1 MQYSNKFTMQ
11 DLFQNR
17 KLANILPQFYKRDGL
32 KNVYSF
38 QWVEEKV
45 KSYVKS
51 VLRAKI
57 VGEELIVRG
66 KHREKIKEIRRLK
79 TVIES
84 MFNAMPSITKN
95 IRRNTRLLLPIESV
109 EEFKQVK
116 TMEGKLQVME
126 WIVENIKY
134 NPEFQTKQK
143 STSLYIKEQKRW
155 MKKVGIL

>member
-1 MQYSNKFTMQ
+1 MQYSNKITMQ
-11 DLFQNR
+11 ELFQNR

-32 KNVYSF
+32 KNVYSYK
-38 QWVEEKV
+38 WVEEKV

-66 KHREKIKEIRRLK
+66 KHRDRLKEIKRLK

-84 MFNAMPSITKN
+84 MFNTMPSITKN
-95 IRRNTRLLLPIESV
+95 IRKNTRLLLPIESV

-126 WIVENIKY
+126 WILENIKY
-134 NPEFQTKQK
+134 NPNFQTKNK
-143 STSLYIKEQKRW
+143 ITPLYIKEQKRW

>member
-1 MQYSNKFTMQ
+1 MQYSNKITMQ
-11 DLFQNR
+11 ELFQNR

-126 WIVENIKY
+126 WILENIKY
-134 NPEFQTKQK
+134 NPNFQTKNK
-143 STSLYIKEQKRW
+143 ITPLYIKEQRRW
-155 MKKVGIL
+155 MKKVGLI

>member
-1 MQYSNKFTMQ
+1 MQYSNKITMQ
-11 DLFQNR
+11 ELFQNR

-32 KNVYSF
+32 KNVYSYK
-38 QWVEEKV
+38 WVEEKV

-126 WIVENIKY
+126 WILENIKY
-134 NPEFQTKQK
+134 NPDFQTKNK
-143 STSLYIKEQKRW
+143 ITPLYIKEQRRW
-155 MKKVGIL
+155 MKKVGLI

>member
-1 MQYSNKFTMQ
+1 MQYSNKITMQ
-11 DLFQNR
+11 ELFQNR

-32 KNVYSF
+32 KNVYSYK
-38 QWVEEKV
+38 WVEEKV

>member
-1 MQYSNKFTMQ
+1 MQYSNKITMQ
-11 DLFQNR
+11 ELFQNR

-66 KHREKIKEIRRLK
+66 KHRERIKEIRRLK

-126 WIVENIKY
+126 WILENIKY
-134 NPEFQTKQK
+134 NPNFQTKNK
-143 STSLYIKEQKRW
+143 ITPLYIKEQRRW
-155 MKKVGIL
+155 MKKVGLI

>member
-1 MQYSNKFTMQ
+1 MQYSNKITMQ
-11 DLFQNR
+11 ELFQNR

-38 QWVEEKV
+38 QWVEEKIT
-45 KSYVKS
+45 SYLKG

-84 MFNAMPSITKN
+84 MFNTMPSITKN
-95 IRRNTRLLLPIESV
+95 IRKNTRLLLPIESV

-126 WIVENIKY
+126 WILENIKY
-134 NPEFQTKQK
+134 NPNFQTKQK
-143 STSLYIKEQKRW
+143 STPLYIKEQKRW

>member
-84 MFNAMPSITKN
+84 MFNTMPSITKN